1 MNDCFDTAESPE
13 TPAIPLV
20 PLEAEALSGWLEGQP
35 QRVRRW
41 VEAAGFQAHPEQ
53 VLSVPDEEGGI
64 GQVLLGG
71 SPEGDTWSL
80 AAAAGQLQA
89 GLFAPPRDWPV
100 SRRLQ
105 AAVGWGLSGY
115 RFDRYRRC
123 DRPVPRLHLAG
134 LDPEGIGQ
142 VRETVAAVSLVRD
155 LINTPAEDM
164 MPGDLGAA
172 AEGLAGTFGARVS
185 QVVGEDLLRENYP
198 AVHRV
203 GRASVHAPRVIDLE
217 WGDPA
222 HPRVTL
228 VGKGVCFDSGGLDI
242 KSADGMRLM
251 KKDMG
256 GAAHALGLA
265 RLIMAAGLPVHLR
278 VLIGAVENAISGDA
292 FRPGDVLAT
301 RAGLTVEV
309 DNTDA
314 EGRLVLADLLAR
326 AGEER
331 PEVILDFAT
340 LTGAA
345 RVAVGTEIAAF
356 FTDDTELAHGLFR
369 AGRDEEDPC
378 WHLPLHAPYD
388 ALLESTVA
396 DLCNGASTPY
406 GGAITAG
413 LFLKRFVPEGPRWVH
428 FDVMAWNTRH
438 RPGRPKGGE
447 ALGLRAA
454 FGWLKGR
461 YGR

>member
-1 MNDCFDTAESPE
+1 MNDCFVTADTPE
-13 TPAIPLV
+13 TPAIPLL
-20 PLEAEALSGWLEGQP
+20 PLEAEGLTVWLEGQP
-35 QRVRRW
+35 QRVRQW
-41 VEAAGFQAHPEQ
+41 VAAAGFKARPEQ
-53 VLSVPDEEGGI
+53 VLTVPDEEGGI
-64 GQVLLGG
+64 GQVLVGA

-80 AAAAGQLQA
+80 AAAAGQLQE
-89 GLFAPPRDWPV
+89 GVFAPPRDWPE
-100 SRRLQ
+100 SRLLQ

-123 DRPVPRLHLAG
+123 DRPVPQLHLPG
-134 LDPEGIGQ
+134 LAPKGI
-142 VRETVAAVSLVRD
+142 VRLRDAVAAVSLVRD

-164 MPGDLGAA
+164 MPEHLGAA
-172 AEGLAGTFGARVS
+172 TEALAEAYGARVS

-198 AVHRV
+198 AIHRV
-203 GRASVHAPRVIDLE
+203 GRASAHAPRLIDLE

-222 HPRVTL
+222 HPRITL

-242 KSADGMRLM
+242 KSADGMRWM

-256 GAAHALGLA
+256 GAAHVLGLA
-265 RLIMAAGLPVHLR
+265 RLVMAAGLPVHLR

-292 FRPGDVLAT
+292 FRPGDVLPT
-301 RAGLTVEV
+301 RAGLRVEV

-326 AGEER
+326 AGEEA

-356 FTDDTELAHGLFR
+356 FTGDPDLAHGLYR
-369 AGRDEEDPC
+369 AAAAVDDPC
-378 WHLPLHAPYD
+378 WRLPLHTPYD
-388 ALLESTVA
+388 ALLESSVA
-396 DLCNGASTPY
+396 DVCNGAHSPY

-413 LFLKRFVPEGPRWVH
+413 LFLQRFVPAGPRWVH

-447 ALGLRAA
+447 AMGLRAA
-454 FGWLKGR
+454 FQWLEDSYR
-461 YGR
+461 R